1 MRRALSASVLVV
13 ATVASVATSKTPTTT
28 TTGALRGPSADLAP
42 NLVESFTVDVL
53 ASQSPAGPFDG
64 AVMVSASAT
73 ATGAATVTATLS
85 VRDAG
90 GTTELA
96 TDTVVLAGG
105 SDDLFLYDDLDAFA
119 GCAAGATCDQTF
131 VLTLHTTGLA
141 SVDWDLEADLYDL
154 DDIGRTG
161 DLELFLR

>member
-1 MRRALSASVLVV
+1 M
-13 ATVASVATSKTPTTT
+13 ATSKTPTTT

-119 GCAAGATCDQTF
+119 GSAAGATCDQTF
-131 VLTLHTTGLA
+131 VLTQIGLVTNA
-141 SVDWDLEADLYDL
+141 FRWLIMLQSRDRAFVAITKVGRDLTREKSV
-154 DDIGRTG
+154 
-161 DLELFLR
+161 